1 MSIQKLVI
9 DVLSSRLETC
19 LPCIANQAA
28 IACRRGADDM
38 PFENRLIDFDA
49 VPEAAPAD
57 CAAEPLGSRLLH
69 HVPWTEAEYSISAIV
84 TDEQAAPALIPMHMR
99 SGTGYAI
106 ASPISIGR
114 NPRTSKGNTAMRSL
128 GIFAATA
135 AFLVSAPAVAEDVKV
150 GIGISGWTGFA
161 PLTLA
166 NQAGIFKKNG
176 LDVTIK
182 KIPQKDRHLAIAS
195 GDVQCAATT
204 VETWISWNANG
215 VATKQIFQL
224 DKSYGA
230 DGMATRNDV
239 ASIKDLKGKTVAAS
253 APGTAPYFTLA
264 WMLKKNGLSVKDVT
278 VVNLE
283 PAGAAQA
290 FVAGQNDA
298 AMTYEPYLSTVRA
311 APDKGKIIATTLD
324 YPMIMDTFG
333 CTPKFLADNPKAAKA
348 LADSYFEAIAMI
360 EKDQPKSY
368 EIMGADVKQSG
379 EQFGNSAKY
388 LRWQDKAANQKFFT
402 GEFLAFNK
410 EAADLLLEIGI
421 IKSIPKIDDLFDASF
436 IK

>member
-1 MSIQKLVI
+1 
-9 DVLSSRLETC
+9 
-19 LPCIANQAA
+19 
-28 IACRRGADDM
+28 
-38 PFENRLIDFDA
+38 
-49 VPEAAPAD
+49 
-57 CAAEPLGSRLLH
+57 
-69 HVPWTEAEYSISAIV
+69 
-84 TDEQAAPALIPMHMR
+84 
-99 SGTGYAI
+99 
-106 ASPISIGR
+106 
-114 NPRTSKGNTAMRSL
+114 MRSL
-128 GIFAATA
+128 GIWAVTVAL
-135 AFLVSAPAVAEDVKV
+135 LVSVPAVAEDVKV
-150 GIGISGWTGFA
+150 NIGISGWTGFA

-166 NQAGIFKKNG
+166 SQAGIFKKNG

-253 APGTAPYFTLA
+253 APGTSPYFALA

-283 PAGAAQA
+283 PAAAAQA
-290 FVAGQNDA
+290 FVSGQNDA

-324 YPMIMDTFG
+324 YPMVMDTFG
-333 CTPKFLADNPKAAKA
+333 CTPKFLTDNPKAAQA
-348 LADSYFEAIAMI
+348 LTDSYFEAVAMI
-360 EKDQPKSY
+360 EKEQAKSY

-379 EQFGNSAKY
+379 EAFGNSAKY

-402 GEFLAFNK
+402 SDFLAFNK
-410 EAADLLLEIGI
+410 EAADLLLEIGV
-421 IKSIPKIDDLFDASF
+421 IKAIPKIDDLFDASF

>member
-1 MSIQKLVI
+1 MSSLHFGSALLPSGWADGVQVAATGGSATKLAIGTAPGPPDERHRMAVPAPAS
-9 DVLSSRLETC
+9 LHR
-19 LPCIANQAA
+19 QAY
-28 IACRRGADDM
+28 RRGM
-38 PFENRLIDFDA
+38 
-49 VPEAAPAD
+49 
-57 CAAEPLGSRLLH
+57 
-69 HVPWTEAEYSISAIV
+69 
-84 TDEQAAPALIPMHMR
+84 ALILHDNAQCSSIAR
-99 SGTGYAI
+99 TGVNRRT
-106 ASPISIGR
+106 GR
-114 NPRTSKGNTAMRSL
+114 NPSTSTRDTTMRSL

-135 AFLVSAPAVAEDVKV
+135 AFLVAAPAVAEDVKV

-230 DGMATRNDV
+230 DGMVTRNDV
-239 ASIKDLKGKTVAAS
+239 ASIKDLKGKTIAAS
-253 APGTAPYFTLA
+253 VPGTSPYFALA

-278 VVNLE
+278 VANLE
-283 PAGAAQA
+283 PAAAAQA

-324 YPMIMDTFG
+324 YPMVMDTFG
-333 CTPKFLADNPKAAKA
+333 CTPKFLTDNPKAAKA
-348 LADSYFEAIAMI
+348 LADSYFEAVAMI
-360 EKDQPKSY
+360 EKDQAKSY

-388 LRWQDKAANQKFFT
+388 LRWQDKAANQKFFV
-402 GEFLAFNK
+402 GEFQAFNK

-421 IKSIPKIDDLFDASF
+421 IKSIPDVDDLFDASF

>member
-1 MSIQKLVI
+1 MKAISIVTTALTA
-9 DVLSSRLETC
+9 LL
-19 LPCIANQAA
+19 A
-28 IACRRGADDM
+28 
-38 PFENRLIDFDA
+38 
-49 VPEAAPAD
+49 AAPAS
-57 CAAEPLGSRLLH
+57 AQGSK
-69 HVPWTEAEYSISAIV
+69 V
-84 TDEQAAPALIPMHMR
+84 
-99 SGTGYAI
+99 
-106 ASPISIGR
+106 
-114 NPRTSKGNTAMRSL
+114 
-128 GIFAATA
+128 
-135 AFLVSAPAVAEDVKV
+135 AV
-150 GIGISGWTGFA
+150 GISGWSGFA
-161 PLTLA
+161 PLVFA
-166 NQAGIFKKNG
+166 KESGIFSSNG
-176 LDVTIK
+176 VDVTLK
-182 KIPQKDRHLAIAS
+182 KIPQASRHLAIAS

-230 DGMATRNDV
+230 DGMATRSDI

-253 APGTAPYFTLA
+253 VPGTSPYFALA

-278 VVNLE
+278 VANME
-283 PAGAAQA
+283 PAAAAQA
-290 FVAGQNDA
+290 FVAGQKDG
-298 AMTYEPYLSTVRA
+298 AMTYEPFLSTVRA

-324 YPMIMDTFG
+324 YPMVMDTFG
-333 CTPKFLADNPKAAKA
+333 CTPKFLTENPKAAQA

-360 EKDQPKSY
+360 EKDQAKSY

-402 GEFLAFNK
+402 GEFQTFTK

-421 IKSIPKIDDLFDASF
+421 IKSVAKIDDLYDASF